1 MVSAGLPSAP
11 YAEACQA
18 FMVGMFIAD
27 AVVVKRAGVCEGT
40 SKPKAFESSGE
51 SSGADRDS
59 FSVVYTTR
67 KKPEAESLD
76 FGIHSNPRVGFRRT
90 PFFLTMGCGSSKA
103 TDAAA
108 PVAAAVTAPVE
119 APTPGV
125 TGGMDGTS
133 VRNRPIGL
141 SDTRLDPMRDA
152 FLEGCLDR
160 ASFSVA

>member
-1 MVSAGLPSAP
+1 MN
-11 YAEACQA
+11 
-18 FMVGMFIAD
+18 
-27 AVVVKRAGVCEGT
+27 
-40 SKPKAFESSGE
+40 
-51 SSGADRDS
+51 
-59 FSVVYTTR
+59 VVYCTR

-90 PFFLTMGCGSSKA
+90 PFFLTMGCASSKA
-103 TDAAA
+103 TDAADAAA
-108 PVAAAVTAPVE
+108 PVTAAVTAPVE

-160 ASFSVA
+160 ASLSVA